1 MLLASTIKNYGMS
14 CATELQHNITTLI
27 AEETI
32 TRVVE
37 TGTYLGL
44 GTTKAVLKGM
54 KLHAMDFEFISIE
67 VNPNHHKQAS
77 ANNIGSGAIFW
88 NGLSIPR
95 AIEPIDISFDVPAN
109 IIVDHTSENYDLYK
123 QELIFDVPDNL
134 LERACKIDPELVIL
148 DSAGH
153 IGFIEFKYLLSLMAG
168 KEYWLILDDT
178 GHVKHYHSLQYIKA
192 MPEQFDLIWE
202 SDEDELHRSA
212 IIKVKC

>member
-1 MLLASTIKNYGMS
+1 MLIANQLKGYGMS
-14 CATELQHNITTLI
+14 CSTDLQHNITTLI

-54 KLHAMDFEFISIE
+54 KLHGMEFEFVSIE
-67 VNPNHHKQAS
+67 VNPHTHKQAV
-77 ANNIGSGAIFW
+77 ANNIGSGVAIL

-95 AIEPIDISFDVPAN
+95 ALEPINISFDVPEN
-109 IIVDHTSENYDLYK
+109 IIVDHVDLNNYK

-134 LERACKIDPELVIL
+134 LQKACDINPELVIL

-153 IGFIEFKYLLSLMAG
+153 IGFIEFKYLLSLMKD

-178 GHVKHYHSLQYIKA
+178 GHVKHYHSLQYIKE
-192 MPEQFDLIWE
+192 MPEQFELIWE
-202 SDEDELHRSA
+202 SPEDELHRAA
-212 IIKVKC
+212 IIKVKW